1 MKGEPER
8 PRIMMNSERTSFNN
22 RPGRWEGR
30 SATNP
35 SASPAHPSGFTLIEL
50 LVVIGIIALLASLVV
65 GLTAHAARK
74 MRESRIRGELEQI
87 ATAID
92 AYHAQFNQYP
102 PDNVVS
108 RDPLVVNP
116 VTNSLYYELTGV
128 IVDDKGNRFRSPNR
142 QQWIGASTVSSLFNA
157 DGFVHAD
164 ANPKEIKSFL
174 PSLTSAQH
182 KLILKSPVD
191 VEVLAV
197 AVDWPLNNPLFPP
210 PFNFSSPDPNV
221 KRINPVRYVASPHAT
236 NNPATFDL
244 WAEYV
249 EGKKV
254 KIICNWSKDIL
265 EK

>member
-1 MKGEPER
+1 
-8 PRIMMNSERTSFNN
+8 MNSARTSLNN
-22 RPGRWEGR
+22 RPGRREGR

-35 SASPAHPSGFTLIEL
+35 PASPAHRSGFTLIEL

-65 GLTAHAARK
+65 GLTAHSARK
-74 MRESRIRGELEQI
+74 MRESRIRGELEHI

-108 RDPLVVNP
+108 KDPLVVNP

-128 IVDDKGNRFRSPNR
+128 VVDDRANRFRSPNR

-157 DGFVHAD
+157 DGFVNAGV
-164 ANPKEIKSFL
+164 NQKEIKSFI
-174 PSLTSAQH
+174 SLRSDQH

-191 VEVLAV
+191 VEVLTV
-197 AVDWPLNNPLFPP
+197 PVDWPLNNPLFPP
-210 PFNFSSPDPNV
+210 PFNFNSPDPNV

>member
-1 MKGEPER
+1 
-8 PRIMMNSERTSFNN
+8 MNSARTSLNN
-22 RPGRWEGR
+22 RPGRREGR

-35 SASPAHPSGFTLIEL
+35 AHRSGFTLIEL
-50 LVVIGIIALLASLVV
+50 LVVIGIIALLAGLVV
-65 GLTAHAARK
+65 SLTKHSASK
-74 MRESRIRGELEQI
+74 MRESRIRDELEQI
-87 ATAID
+87 ATAIE

-128 IVDDKGNRFRSPNR
+128 VVDDRGNRFRSPNR

-157 DGFVHAD
+157 DGFVNAA
-164 ANPKEIKSFL
+164 ANPKEIKSFF
-174 PSLTSAQH
+174 PSLSSAQH
-182 KLILKSPVD
+182 KLILKSPAD

-210 PFNFSSPDPNV
+210 PFNFNSPDPSV

-244 WAEYV
+244 WVEYV

>member
-1 MKGEPER
+1 
-8 PRIMMNSERTSFNN
+8 MNSERTSLNN
-22 RPGRWEGR
+22 RPGRREGR

-35 SASPAHPSGFTLIEL
+35 SASRAHRSGFTLIEL

-92 AYHAQFNQYP
+92 AYHAEFNQYP

-116 VTNSLYYELTGV
+116 VANSLYYELTGV
-128 IVDDKGNRFRSPNR
+128 IVDPDPNKARFRSPNR

-157 DGFVHAD
+157 DGFVNAG
-164 ANPKEIKSFL
+164 ATAKETKSFL
-174 PSLTSAQH
+174 TSLTSAQH
-182 KLILKSPVD
+182 KSILKSPVD

-197 AVDWPLNNPLFPP
+197 AADWPVNNPLLPP
-210 PFNFSSPDPNV
+210 PFNSTDPDV

>member
-8 PRIMMNSERTSFNN
+8 PRIIMNSARTSLNN
-22 RPGRWEGR
+22 RPGRREGR

-35 SASPAHPSGFTLIEL
+35 AHRSGFTLIEL
-50 LVVIGIIALLASLVV
+50 LVVIGIIALLAGLVV
-65 GLTAHAARK
+65 SLTKHSASK
-74 MRESRIRGELEQI
+74 MRESRIRDELEQI
-87 ATAID
+87 ATAIE

-128 IVDDKGNRFRSPNR
+128 IVDDRGNRFRSPNR

-157 DGFVHAD
+157 DGLVHAG

-182 KLILKSPVD
+182 KLILKSPAD

-210 PFNFSSPDPNV
+210 PFNSPDPNV

-244 WAEYV
+244 WVEYV

>member
-1 MKGEPER
+1 MKGELEQ
-8 PRIMMNSERTSFNN
+8 PRIIMNSARTSLSN
-22 RPGRWEGR
+22 RPGRREGR
-30 SATNP
+30 SATHP
-35 SASPAHPSGFTLIEL
+35 SVSDARRSGFTLIEL
-50 LVVIGIIALLASLVV
+50 LVVIGIIALLAGLVV
-65 GLTAHAARK
+65 GLTAYSARK
-74 MRESRIRGELEQI
+74 MRESRIRVELERI

-108 RDPLVVNP
+108 KDPLVVNP

-142 QQWIGASTVSSLFNA
+142 QQWIGATMVSGLFNA
-157 DGFVHAD
+157 DGFVNAG
-164 ANPKEIKSFL
+164 ANPKEIKPFI
-174 PSLTSAQH
+174 SLRSDQH
-182 KLILKSPVD
+182 KSILTSPVD

-197 AVDWPLNNPLFPP
+197 PVDWPLNIPLLPP
-210 PFNFSSPDPNV
+210 PFNSTDLNV